1 MDGHLVWALI
11 GLEVGSKAALHLWV
25 LGKVMPDAHP
35 GVDHHLGHIALAGK
49 DQVVA
54 SLNVNAGGA
63 GYGLGPIGVGH
74 GHTGGHIKGAVLV
87 RLVAAVHAEDASI
100 VAPAGQLALPALAEE
115 TVPQA
120 PQARDGG
127 VHLFAVAG
135 AHGDAGH
142 AECWNLDD
150 CGGARPWGGV
160 GGPPARHAIG
170 QRGGSTIAAVM
181 RRTTGSTSNSAGK
194 ATTQDSAQA
203 LSHRRGRSSE
213 KPATRTVL
221 IRDTMKVMSSDSSSG
236 MTQAAE
242 RAGNLRSP
250 RKVWRDDGGSEE
262 GWFIEIPESRP
273 VKQGAAPTLQQMQAR
288 DHNPGRAGVGWHV
301 DGRKNVFAIFSGPR
315 WGAIGMSGCFG
326 CAAWAHA
333 HASSRGIQ
341 SPDFA
346 PTLRA
351 SALPGGLRRC
361 GACG

>member
-1 MDGHLVWALI
+1 MELTRGP
-11 GLEVGSKAALHLWV
+11 
-25 LGKVMPDAHP
+25 LGAVQERHGAWSPTTNPSAEGAPPP
-35 GVDHHLGHIALAGK
+35 GGPRGGPPPGGGGGGRA
-49 DQVVA
+49 
-54 SLNVNAGGA
+54 AGGA
-63 GYGLGPIGVGH
+63 SG
-74 GHTGGHIKGAVLV
+74 
-87 RLVAAVHAEDASI
+87 
-100 VAPAGQLALPALAEE
+100 
-115 TVPQA
+115 
-120 PQARDGG
+120 
-127 VHLFAVAG
+127 
-135 AHGDAGH
+135 
-142 AECWNLDD
+142 W
-150 CGGARPWGGV
+150 ARPGGGV

-170 QRGGSTIAAVM
+170 QRGCSTIAAVM

-203 LSHRRGRSSE
+203 LSHRRGRASE
-213 KPATRTVL
+213 NPATRTVL